1 MLHPFISAAPARAL
15 SAPLLA
21 LSASVHV
28 GFICAAVWSTGAL
41 RPTQLTERAT
51 ERVQF
56 AELPISTARRTTTRP
71 PSRLA
76 QKARVDVERAFDL
89 PLVPVSFDLAL
100 PELEPLPGYQ
110 PDDTD
115 LEIGEKVDLAY
126 DVLHLGIRPSA
137 SSSPLATRHHAYD
150 ESIVD
155 RVAKADPANPKPR
168 YPSRMQ
174 ARGIETRFI
183 VYFVVDTTGVIDTTT
198 VELPAAVEK
207 EFVAAVSEVM
217 VRWHFVPA
225 ELAGR
230 PVRQMVMQ
238 PFVFQMGALYS
249 SMGRR

>member
-1 MLHPFISAAPARAL
+1 
-15 SAPLLA
+15 
-21 LSASVHV
+21 
-28 GFICAAVWSTGAL
+28 
-41 RPTQLTERAT
+41 
-51 ERVQF
+51 
-56 AELPISTARRTTTRP
+56 
-71 PSRLA
+71 
-76 QKARVDVERAFDL
+76 
-89 PLVPVSFDLAL
+89 
-100 PELEPLPGYQ
+100 
-110 PDDTD
+110 
-115 LEIGEKVDLAY
+115 
-126 DVLHLGIRPSA
+126 
-137 SSSPLATRHHAYD
+137 
-150 ESIVD
+150 
-155 RVAKADPANPKPR
+155 VAKADPANPKPR